1 MPELR
6 CASPG
11 ARPRALAKPD
21 VICGWGL
28 AQTAIP
34 TLLRVRAAGYVVCL
48 AKRVVC
54 VVGSCHRHRLPDR
67 LPFIVRQNFLNYLDC
82 LNLQS
87 TGRVRNK
94 RRGKLVQDHIYEK
107 WLRSLPFL
115 TAREST
121 CPEERCPLRLNQ
133 RKKCE
138 DRLWVWFSCGAF
150 GPVRPS

>member
-11 ARPRALAKPD
+11 AQPRALAKPD
-21 VICGWGL
+21 VICGRGL

-82 LNLQS
+82 LNRQS

-94 RRGKLVQDHIYEK
+94 RRGKLVQDHILIREMVALAAVPNCAREY
-107 WLRSLPFL
+107 LSGRALPFE
-115 TAREST
+115 AQPAEKMR
-121 CPEERCPLRLNQ
+121 RPLVGL
-133 RKKCE
+133 
-138 DRLWVWFSCGAF
+138 V
-150 GPVRPS
+150 